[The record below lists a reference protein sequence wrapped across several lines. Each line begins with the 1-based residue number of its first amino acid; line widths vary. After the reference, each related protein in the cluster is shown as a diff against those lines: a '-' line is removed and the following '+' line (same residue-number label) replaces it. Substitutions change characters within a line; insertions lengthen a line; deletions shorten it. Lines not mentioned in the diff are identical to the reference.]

1 VNKLVTLW
9 VISLFCGQLVAQSA
23 AELPHEEYRPFFKL
37 APYVRGFEGDSLN
50 NLMQYLIEKP
60 RQRWNRNDSIAYVM
74 SMCHAGEFDVAY
86 SVFERLKLKR
96 LNTQEE
102 YHIVQHML
110 LFKTRFFALQD
121 WIDYETRDF
130 PDFARAN
137 AIRKRINEVN
147 RLVHRKEW
155 NNEDSLVFPELK
167 HPQWKKMP
175 KASNAYL
182 KELIPVVMEHDLAL
196 RIEVQ
201 FESRRNPGLSQ
212 AFLEFGD
219 FLYEHVSLSDAYIAY
234 SISRYYNKI
243 NNAAA
248 VKLKAIK
255 AEMNRK
261 NILFPSMRKIFP
273 KQDKGVFNYKNI
285 MEKRQK
291 QRDSLS
297 KDVAPPLVIDEE
309 DPKFHW
315 FTDKLED
322 IIKLVGLFLVL
333 LIVAIFVKTK

>member
-1 VNKLVTLW
+1 MNKLL
-9 VISLFCGQLVAQSA
+9 IILLILIPFGQVNAQTT
-23 AELPHEEYRPFFKL
+23 AELPHDEYRPFFKI
-37 APYVRGFEGDSLN
+37 APYKRGFEGDSLN

-60 RQRWNRNDSIAYVM
+60 RQRWNRKDSIAYVM
-74 SMCHAGEFDVAY
+74 SMCHAGEFDVAF
-86 SVFERLKLKR
+86 SIFERLKIKR

-121 WIDYETRDF
+121 WIDYETSDF
-130 PDFARAN
+130 PDFAEAN

-147 RLVHRKEW
+147 RLHHRREW
-155 NNEDSLVFPELK
+155 NPEDSTVFPEMK
-167 HPQWKKMP
+167 DAKWKKMTRG
-175 KASNAYL
+175 SNRYM
-182 KELIPVVMEHDLAL
+182 KELIPFTEYVDMAL
-196 RIEVQ
+196 RIEAR
-201 FESRRNPGLSQ
+201 FESKRNPGLSQ

-219 FLYEHVSLSDAYIAY
+219 FLHTHISLTDAYIAY

-243 NNAAA
+243 NNDAAL
-248 VKLKAIK
+248 KLKAIK

-273 KQDKGVFNYKNI
+273 KQEKGVFNYKNI

-297 KDVAPPLVIDEE
+297 KDVAEPLIIPTEE
-309 DPKFHW
+309 PRFRW
-315 FTDKLED
+315 FTDRLED
-322 IIKLVGLFLVL
+322 IVKLVGLFLVL
-333 LIVAIFVKTK
+333 LVVAVFVKTK

>member
-1 VNKLVTLW
+1 MTLW
-9 VISLFCGQLVAQSA
+9 LISLFCGQLAAQSA
-23 AELPHEEYRPFFKL
+23 AELPHEEYRPYFKL
-37 APYVRGFEGDSLN
+37 APYARGFEGDSLN

-60 RQRWNRNDSIAYVM
+60 RQRWNRKDSIAYVM

-130 PDFARAN
+130 PDFAKAN
-137 AIRKRINEVN
+137 AIRKRVNEVN
-147 RLVHRKEW
+147 RLMHRKEW
-155 NNEDSLVFPELK
+155 NTEDSLVFPELK
-167 HPQWKKMP
+167 HPHWKKMP

-182 KELIPVVMEHDLAL
+182 KELIPFVMEHDLAL
-196 RIEVQ
+196 RIEAQ

-219 FLYEHVSLSDAYIAY
+219 FLYEHVSLTDAYIAY

-261 NILFPSMRKIFP
+261 NILFPSMRKMFP
-273 KQDKGVFNYKNI
+273 KQEKGVFNYKNI

-297 KDVAPPLVIDEE
+297 KDVAPPLVIDQE
-309 DPKFHW
+309 DPKFDW

-333 LIVAIFVKTK
+333 LVVAVFVKTK